1 MLGSCKRVSRCE
13 AANVVAD
20 DYDVE
25 AEGGAAPTRGE
36 CLQHE
41 RFFGLVWCC
50 GSVRAKAKA
59 GSPS

>member
-1 MLGSCKRVSRCE
+1 MPGSCERVSRCE

-25 AEGGAAPTRGE
+25 AEGGAAPARGE

-41 RFFGLVWCC
+41 RFFGLVLCC
-50 GSVRAKAKA
+50 GSVRAKA